1 MEREV
6 LTATEAAEFL
16 RLTPYAVRSLARRG
30 VLPGRKVGK
39 EWRFYRPDLVSW
51 LRGEGPGPRQGSL
64 FAAEE

>member
-1 MEREV
+1 M
-6 LTATEAAEFL
+6 TAAEAAEFL

-51 LRGEGPGPRQGSL
+51 LRGGVTRQGSL
-64 FAAEE
+64 FAEDE

>member
-1 MEREV
+1 M
-6 LTATEAAEFL
+6 TATETAEFL

-51 LRGEGPGPRQGSL
+51 LRGEGPGPRQKIL
-64 FAAEE
+64 FPVEE